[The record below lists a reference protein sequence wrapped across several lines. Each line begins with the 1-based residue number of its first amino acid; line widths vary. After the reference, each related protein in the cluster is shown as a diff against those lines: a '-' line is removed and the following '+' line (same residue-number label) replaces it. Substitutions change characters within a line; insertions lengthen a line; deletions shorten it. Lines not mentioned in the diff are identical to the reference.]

1 MLTSLA
7 ADFPLLLVAIAL
19 GLHIAGERRAVKIR
33 RRPRDRR
40 ARLRSCAFY
49 AGLLTIVIALTGPID
64 NQADRLFWVHMI
76 QHVLL
81 LTVAAPLIVLG
92 APWMSLWRPLPL
104 GFRRSVAGS
113 LARERWAAP
122 LRAAG
127 RALGSPVGAWLAFS
141 VNLVAWHIPAAFD
154 LTLQHIWIHAAEH
167 TTFLL
172 FGILLWAQVIDSP
185 PLRLTLRIDQRV
197 YYMVAS
203 SVVGW
208 VLSLVLAFASRPL
221 YPVYAH
227 LASRPGGISALVD
240 QQLAAG
246 VMLVPGSLTMSVF
259 VFIGLYRW
267 LAPGEEGDP
276 RGGWPR
282 RSTPGGART

>member
-1 MLTSLA
+1 LLTSLV

-19 GLHIAGERRAVKIR
+19 GLHIAGERRAVRLR

-40 ARLRSCAFY
+40 ARWRPLAFY
-49 AGLLTIVIALTGPID
+49 AGLLTIVIALKGPID
-64 NQADRLFWVHMI
+64 NYSDRLFWVHMI

-104 GFRRSVAGS
+104 GFRRDVAKT
-113 LARERWAAP
+113 LARARWTAP

-127 RALGSPVGAWLAFS
+127 RALGRPTGAWLAFS
-141 VNLVAWHIPAAFD
+141 INLVVWHIPVLFD
-154 LTLQHIWIHAAEH
+154 LTLQHIWIHACEH
-167 TTFLL
+167 TTFLV
-172 FGILLWAQVIDSP
+172 FGILLWSQVIESP
-185 PLRLTLRIDQRV
+185 PLRLRLRMDQRV
-197 YYMVAS
+197 YYMVAAS
-203 SVVGW
+203 AVGW
-208 VLSLVLAFASRPL
+208 VLSLVLAFATTPL

-227 LASRPGGISALVD
+227 LANRPGGISALTD

-246 VMLVPGSLTMSVF
+246 VMLVPGSLTMSIF

-267 LAPGEEGDP
+267 LAPEDENK
-276 RGGWPR
+276 RGGGWR
-282 RSTPGGART
+282 RGSAADGVRT

>member
-1 MLTSLA
+1 LLISLV
-7 ADFPLLLVAIAL
+7 ADFPLLLVAIGLA
-19 GLHIAGERRAVKIR
+19 LHIAGERRAVRLR

-49 AGLLTIVIALTGPID
+49 AGLLTIVIALKGPID
-64 NQADRLFWVHMI
+64 NDADKLFWVHMI

-104 GFRRSVAGS
+104 GFRRSVAKT
-113 LARERWAAP
+113 LTRERWTAP

-141 VNLVAWHIPAAFD
+141 VNLVVWHIPILFD
-154 LTLQHIWIHAAEH
+154 LTLQHIWIHACEH

-172 FGILLWAQVIDSP
+172 FGILLWSQVIESP
-185 PLRLTLRIDQRV
+185 PLRLKLRIDQRV

-227 LASRPGGISALVD
+227 LASRPGGISALTD

-246 VMLVPGSLTMSVF
+246 VMLVPGSLTMSIFVF
-259 VFIGLYRW
+259 VGLYRW
-267 LAPGEEGDP
+267 LAPDDEGDR
-276 RGGWPR
+276 RGDAR
-282 RSTPGGART
+282 QRSAADGART

>member
-1 MLTSLA
+1 LLTSLA
-7 ADFPLLLVAIAL
+7 ADFPLLLVAVAL
-19 GLHIAGERRAVKIR
+19 ALHIAGERRAVRMR

-49 AGLLTIVIALTGPID
+49 AGLLTIVVALKGPID
-64 NQADRLFWVHMI
+64 NYADRLFWVHMI

-104 GFRRSVAGS
+104 GFRRSVAGG
-113 LARERWAAP
+113 LARSSWTAP

-127 RALGSPVGAWLAFS
+127 RALASPTGAWLAFS
-141 VNLVAWHIPAAFD
+141 VNLVVWHIPAAFD
-154 LTLQHIWIHAAEH
+154 LTLRHIWIHACEH
-167 TTFLL
+167 TTFLV
-172 FGILLWAQVIDSP
+172 FGVLLWSQVIESP
-185 PLRLTLRIDQRV
+185 PLRLKLRIDQRV

-203 SVVGW
+203 SAVGW
-208 VLSLVLAFASRPL
+208 VLSLVLAFASKPL

-227 LASRPGGISALVD
+227 LANRPGGISALVD

-246 VMLVPGSLTMSVF
+246 VMLVPGSLTMSIFVF
-259 VFIGLYRW
+259 VGLYRW
-267 LAPGEEGDP
+267 LAPDGEGDP
-276 RGGWPR
+276 RGGLRR
-282 RSTPGGART
+282 RSAAGST

>member
-1 MLTSLA
+1 LLTSLA

-19 GLHIAGERRAVKIR
+19 ALQIAGERRAVRLR

-40 ARLRSCAFY
+40 ARQRSCAFY
-49 AGLLTIVIALTGPID
+49 AGLVTIVIALKGPID
-64 NQADRLFWVHMI
+64 NYADKLFWVHMI

-113 LARERWAAP
+113 VARARWATP
-122 LRAAG
+122 FREAG
-127 RALGSPVGAWLAFS
+127 RALGSPTGAWLAFS
-141 VNLVAWHIPAAFD
+141 INLVVWHIPALFD
-154 LTLQHIWIHAAEH
+154 LTLQHIWIHACEH
-167 TTFLL
+167 TTFLV
-172 FGILLWAQVIDSP
+172 FGILLWSQVLESP
-185 PLRLTLRIDQRV
+185 PLRLKLRIDHRV

-203 SVVGW
+203 SAVGW
-208 VLSLVLAFASRPL
+208 ILSLVLAFATKPL

-227 LASRPGGISALVD
+227 LANRPGGISALVD

-246 VMLVPGSLTMSVF
+246 VMLVPGSLTMTIFVF
-259 VFIGLYRW
+259 VGLYRW
-267 LAPGEEGDP
+267 LAPDDEGDR
-276 RGGWPR
+276 RGR
-282 RSTPGGART
+282 RRGSAARGIRT